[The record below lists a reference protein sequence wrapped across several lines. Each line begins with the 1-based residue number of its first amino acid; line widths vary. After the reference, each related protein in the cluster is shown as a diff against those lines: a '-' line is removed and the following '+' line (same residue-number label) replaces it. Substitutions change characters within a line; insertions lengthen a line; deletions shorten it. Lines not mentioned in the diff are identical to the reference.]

1 MIRSMKLLLMVMAL
15 AIAAAFA
22 GSAPDKKV
30 YFMYFMRGDGT
41 RPTDQKELEAMQK
54 AHIDNM
60 VAQSNLGKL
69 IAAGPLNDPTKER
82 RGITVLH
89 VDDEKQIPEMF
100 DNDPYVKHNIMRVKA
115 AKWDVDPKL
124 FKPAVDPS
132 SIVEYRLV
140 LMKRGLGMQPENDAM
155 VREHRKFM
163 DGLRKTH
170 QLAVWGTVTGLDGV
184 REVMIFTGT
193 DTDGIMNKLK
203 EDTYVQK
210 ALMSPEILPLWMS
223 KGVVGG

>member
-1 MIRSMKLLLMVMAL
+1 MKLLLMIVAL
-15 AIAAAFA
+15 SIAAAFA
-22 GSAPDKKV
+22 GSVADKKV
-30 YFMYFMRGDGT
+30 YFMYFMRGEGT
-41 RPTDQKELEAMQK
+41 RPTDQKLLDAMQK
-54 AHIDNM
+54 GHIENM
-60 VAQSNLGKL
+60 VNQANLGKL
-69 IAAGPLNDPTKER
+69 LAAGPLNDPGQAR

-89 VDDEKQIPEMF
+89 VDDEKQIPALFE
-100 DNDPYVKHNIMRVKA
+100 NDPYVKHDIMRVKA
-115 AKWDVDPKL
+115 AKWDVDPKM

-140 LMKRGLGMQPENDAM
+140 LMKRGLGMQPENDDM

-163 DGLRKTH
+163 DGLKKTH

-184 REVMIFTGT
+184 REVMIFNGT

-203 EDTYVQK
+203 EDAYVQK

-223 KGVVGG
+223 KGVVGATK

>member
-1 MIRSMKLLLMVMAL
+1 MKFLLLAVTL

-41 RPTDQKELEAMQK
+41 RPTDPKELEAMQK

-60 VAQSNLGKL
+60 GAQAKLGKL
-69 IAAGPLNDPTKER
+69 IAAGPLNDPGKER

-89 VDDEKQIPEMF
+89 VDDEKQIPALFE
-100 DNDPYVKHNIMRVKA
+100 NDPYVKHNIMGIKA

-132 SIVEYRLV
+132 SIVEHRLV
-140 LMKRGLGMQPENDAM
+140 LMRRGLGMQPENDEM
-155 VREHRKFM
+155 VRAHRKFM
-163 DGLRKTH
+163 DGLMKTH
-170 QLAVWGTVTGLDGV
+170 QLAVWGAVTGLDGV
-184 REVMIFTGT
+184 REVLIFNGT

-203 EDTYVQK
+203 EDAYVQK

-223 KGVVGG
+223 KGVVGATK